1 MGGGVIKGISRTTLD
16 QLVVG
21 SSEFQ
26 SSIAEPAAASFVGTL
41 YEQALGRAP
50 DPGGLQ
56 GWTSALV
63 THNLNNAGVAIGIA
77 ESPEAQPF
85 LSTKIENGWRLV

>member
-1 MGGGVIKGISRTTLD
+1 MSRTTFD

-21 SSEFQ
+21 SAEFQ
-26 SSIAEPAAASFVGTL
+26 SSIAEPAAAAFVGTL

-50 DPGGLQ
+50 DPAGLR

-63 THNLNNAGVAIGIA
+63 TGNLTNAGVAIGIA
-77 ESPEAQPF
+77 ESAEAHVF
-85 LSTKIENGWRLV
+85 LTPPIANG

>member
-1 MGGGVIKGISRTTLD
+1 VGGGVIKGISRTTLD

-77 ESPEAQPF
+77 ESPEAQQF